1 MPRPI
6 PTPVCH
12 FTHLDHLATIARHG
26 LLSDTRA
33 RATGLLTT
41 EAGEPRIKQRRTRQA
56 VTAGPGG
63 VVADYVPFYYR
74 SRSPM
79 LYSIRHGN
87 VPAFT
92 GDTHDFVYLLTT
104 VETLIGHGLPLVF
117 TDRNA
122 ALAVSSHTDRLA
134 DLDELVDW
142 EVMASRYW
150 ANTDDDRDRK
160 ERRMAECLVHDRVPW
175 EAFTGLAVHDQAR
188 QRRVREILDRLDGH
202 HPPVRVVPDAYF

>member
-6 PTPVCH
+6 PTTVCH
-12 FTHLDHLATIARHG
+12 FTHLDHLASIAEHG

-33 RATGLLTT
+33 RAAGYLTA
-41 EAGEPRIKQRRTRQA
+41 EAGEPRIKQRRARRV

-63 VVADYVPFYYR
+63 VVADYVPFYFR

-79 LYSIRHGN
+79 LSAIHNGR
-87 VPAFT
+87 VPTFT
-92 GDTHDFVYLLTT
+92 GNTHDFVYLLST
-104 VETLIGHGLPLVF
+104 VEALLGHGLPLVF

-122 ALAVSSHTDRLA
+122 ALAVTRHADRLD

-142 EVMASRYW
+142 EVMKARYW

-175 EAFTGLAVHDQAR
+175 GAFTGLAVHDAAR
-188 QRRVREILDRLDGH
+188 ERRVREILDRLGGH
-202 HPPVRVVPDAYF
+202 QPSVSVVPDAYF